1 MNFLLKIFIT
11 LINSEAAI
19 RGVLKKKNC
28 SSKFCSIHW
37 RVFLNKVA
45 VLQACNFVKKRL
57 QHRCFPVD
65 IAKFL
70 RTPILKNISE
80 RLLFINI
87 YYNKIHDFEK
97 FCKYATSTFIVNNKK
112 TYHETATLSQEV
124 NF

>member
-1 MNFLLKIFIT
+1 MKKTALQNFAVFT
-11 LINSEAAI
+11 GE
-19 RGVLKKKNC
+19 
-28 SSKFCSIHW
+28 F
-37 RVFLNKVA
+37 FLNKVA

-70 RTPILKNISE
+70 RTPILKSISE

-97 FCKYATSTFIVNNKK
+97 FCKSATSTFIVNNKK
-112 TYHETATLSQEV
+112 TYHETVS
-124 NF
+124 